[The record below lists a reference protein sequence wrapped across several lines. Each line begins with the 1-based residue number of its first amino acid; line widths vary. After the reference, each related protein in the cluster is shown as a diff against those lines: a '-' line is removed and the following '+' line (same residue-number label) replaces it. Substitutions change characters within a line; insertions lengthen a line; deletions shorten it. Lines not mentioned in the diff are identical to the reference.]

1 MDKNFPNR
9 FSIQLNLDLASHRR
23 VAEYLNSL
31 GRKKAHFIVEGM
43 SFYLDNKDK
52 KMVEILPGPP
62 KKRVA
67 KPKAVAPHPQSM
79 EVDDQPGI
87 LDSLKE
93 MDLML
98 QPAELD
104 ADFKSRFQNRYS
116 ATRDDHD

>member
-79 EVDDQPGI
+79 EVDDSPGI
-87 LDSLKE
+87 QDSLKE

-104 ADFKSRFQNRYS
+104 ADFKNRFQNRYS
-116 ATRDDHD
+116 ALRDDHD